1 MIRLEVR
8 GGVQTI
14 TEICETCKC
23 HIRDLTIDDI
33 LVKKPSDLT
42 IKDSTGK
49 EVTRTEAR
57 EKCYCEDCSH

>member
-8 GGVQTI
+8 SGVQTI
-14 TEICETCKC
+14 TEVCETCKC
-23 HIRDLTIDDI
+23 HVKDLTIDDI

-49 EVTRTEAR
+49 EVTRTVPR
-57 EKCYCEDCSH
+57 DKCYCTECN